1 MRSTRSDQP
10 GAGQTTD
17 GVSPSETGSG
27 TSTSAPMNGSGN
39 GGSRSIRL
47 GSNGS
52 VLEFLGAVNHFQHN
66 IQRYRWYILS
76 ISTIRF
82 LSILNVTYSIVGIV
96 FVTLAHFP
104 PENLV
109 FQQLL
114 FYRLGIVLLFFSPM
128 ALCADLMALHGLR
141 QYKRVLLLPWLI
153 FYAVM
158 VALAFSVFLTEVFH
172 RGLRWHLLLLGFVAF
187 LMFTRWRHINL
198 QFKLMSIYPDR
209 PTQQAISE
217 LAAVVTSSSSSSAS
231 SSLPHAATSDLL
243 KNMPPPPPKYED
255 LEQPPKYE
263 DIADTNPAAE
273 GASPSADGAAAAA
286 ALPVRDSVRFENEL
300 TDLQAILPALEGQE
314 RTDCQT
320 RMEQLQ
326 RAKQQFNNDAAN
338 GGL

>member
-1 MRSTRSDQP
+1 MPSTRSGQP
-10 GAGQTTD
+10 GADRTD
-17 GVSPSETGSG
+17 GGPSETSSAS
-27 TSTSAPMNGSGN
+27 TSSAPMNGN
-39 GGSRSIRL
+39 TNRIRL
-47 GSNGS
+47 GSSGS

-198 QFKLMSIYPDR
+198 QFKLMSVYPDR

-217 LAAVVTSSSSSSAS
+217 LAAVVTSSSSSGSGG
-231 SSLPHAATSDLL
+231 SLANPHATSDLL

-263 DIADTNPAAE
+263 DIADTVTTPPAAE
-273 GASPSADGAAAAA
+273 GGGAAAAAGGAAA

-326 RAKQQFNNDAAN
+326 RAKQQSSNDAASN
-338 GGL
+338 DL